1 MADLFTETYNP
12 DVLSCLANLSND
24 EVFTPPEVANQV
36 LDMLPDEIWEDPDA
50 TFLDPAC
57 KSGIF
62 LREIAKRLIAG
73 LEDKIPDLD
82 KRLEHIYKRQLF
94 GIAPTELCSLL
105 SRRSLYCSKYPNSK
119 YSVVR
124 FDTAEG
130 NVRYRRTHHTWKNGR
145 CVWCGAAKVNYDR
158 DESLE
163 QHAYEFI
170 HPTNLE
176 EIKDMKFDVI
186 VGNPPYQLS
195 DGGAQASA
203 SPIYQLFVENAI
215 KLNPKYIAMIIP
227 ARWYSGGKGLGTFRN
242 DMLAS
247 MQLAELH
254 DYPITSDCF
263 PGVSIRGGICYFL
276 WDRDKNSSQVDVYT
290 HQNGSVEVNTREL
303 DYDSTGIFIRYY
315 EALSILNKVKLNP
328 SFVSMESWV
337 SPRRPFGLD
346 TSFVNSQHFSNHEWS
361 NHNCIKCYGRG
372 KRVGYIAQEQVE
384 SHKEWI
390 PLWKVFAPR
399 ANNIGTEL
407 SDDNMNAFVGAPGS
421 VCTES
426 YVVIGAGC
434 ITSEEQANSLANYL
448 KTKFVRFLHSLA
460 KVSQDATAKTYRFVP
475 IPSSLDDCLD
485 DEALFDFYGLSDSE
499 RAFII
504 DTIKEMV

>member
-1 MADLFTETYNP
+1 
-12 DVLSCLANLSND
+12 
-24 EVFTPPEVANQV
+24 
-36 LDMLPDEIWEDPDA
+36 
-50 TFLDPAC
+50 
-57 KSGIF
+57 
-62 LREIAKRLIAG
+62 
-73 LEDKIPDLD
+73 
-82 KRLEHIYKRQLF
+82 
-94 GIAPTELCSLL
+94 
-105 SRRSLYCSKYPNSK
+105 
-119 YSVVR
+119 
-124 FDTAEG
+124 
-130 NVRYRRTHHTWKNGR
+130 
-145 CVWCGAAKVNYDR
+145 
-158 DESLE
+158 
-163 QHAYEFI
+163 
-170 HPTNLE
+170 
-176 EIKDMKFDVI
+176 
-186 VGNPPYQLS
+186 
-195 DGGAQASA
+195 
-203 SPIYQLFVENAI
+203 
-215 KLNPKYIAMIIP
+215 
-227 ARWYSGGKGLGTFRN
+227 
-242 DMLAS
+242 